1 MIIFKHLKI
10 IFWVFLSKHPQ
21 KVFKQFS
28 TMVYQ
33 MPQKKEGEE
42 LGKKRKQGRRETE
55 SRRNTYIKMS
65 KSKKVKFLSC
75 VHRIHGTICFVSSE
89 GWWGRWPWDCLWF
102 LKLQFTSITN
112 WLYMLW
118 VNDQTEPFWA
128 LFSSF
133 VKWWW
138 CLPCISV
145 LILRTKRLDR
155 QVDR

>member
-28 TMVYQ
+28 TKVYQ
-33 MPQKKEGEE
+33 MPQKKEGGE
-42 LGKKRKQGRRETE
+42 LKKKNSKQGGRGTET
-55 SRRNTYIKMS
+55 RRNTYSKMH

-75 VHRIHGTICFVSSE
+75 VHRIHGTSCFISSE
-89 GWWGRWPWDCLWF
+89 GWWGRWAWECLWF
-102 LKLQFTSITN
+102 LKLQLTSTTS

-118 VNDQTEPFWA
+118 GNDQTEPFWA
-128 LFSSF
+128 LLSSF

-138 CLPCISV
+138 YLPCISV
-145 LILRTKRLDR
+145 LILRTKR
-155 QVDR
+155 